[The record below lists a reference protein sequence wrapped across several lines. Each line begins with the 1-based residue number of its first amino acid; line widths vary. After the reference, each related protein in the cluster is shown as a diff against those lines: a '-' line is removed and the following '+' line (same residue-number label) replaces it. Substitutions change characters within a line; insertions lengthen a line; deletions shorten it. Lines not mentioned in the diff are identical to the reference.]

1 MSIKLLDNHDC
12 SGGLDHL
19 LVSVSGVSASWCN
32 ICLMQ
37 CLSTTDMET
46 LEILDLEGN
55 EVDDL
60 GSLAYLKWCPQL
72 AVVTL
77 ADNPIA
83 TEHSYQAE
91 VSW

>member
-1 MSIKLLDNHDC
+1 MPHANSLT
-12 SGGLDHL
+12 S
-19 LVSVSGVSASWCN
+19 
-32 ICLMQ
+32 
-37 CLSTTDMET
+37 DMET

-55 EVDDL
+55 GVDDL
-60 GSLAYLKWCPQL
+60 GGLVYLKWCPQL

-83 TEHSYQAE
+83 TDANYQAE

>member
-1 MSIKLLDNHDC
+1 
-12 SGGLDHL
+12 
-19 LVSVSGVSASWCN
+19 
-32 ICLMQ
+32 
-37 CLSTTDMET
+37 MET

-55 EVDDL
+55 QVDDL

-83 TEHSYQAE
+83 TEPHYQAE